1 MHQYVNSSNEMLR
14 KRGYRLTPQRFMIL
28 SVIQEAEEHLSID
41 QITERVQERNPYVS
55 LSTIYRTLEL
65 LRELGLVRENHLPG
79 EQPRYEVA
87 EGKAHH
93 HLVCK
98 RCRAIIHLDDTLLGN
113 LNEQL
118 QEQYHFHG
126 LTLDLVAAGYCDT
139 CWDIMQQES
148 SQNNLS
154 LFFPDGDINFPAA
167 TTYSLRT
174 AAQSL
179 LLQ

>member
-14 KRGYRLTPQRFMIL
+14 KRGYRLTPRRFMIL

-79 EQPRYEVA
+79 EQPHYEAA

-93 HLVCK
+93 HLVC
-98 RCRAIIHLDDTLLGN
+98 RTCRAILHLDNPLLSTL
-113 LNEQL
+113 
-118 QEQYHFHG
+118 
-126 LTLDLVAAGYCDT
+126 
-139 CWDIMQQES
+139 I
-148 SQNNLS
+148 
-154 LFFPDGDINFPAA
+154 
-167 TTYSLRT
+167 
-174 AAQSL
+174 
-179 LLQ
+179 

>member
-79 EQPRYEVA
+79 EQPHYEAA

-93 HLVCK
+93 HLVC
-98 RCRAIIHLDDTLLGN
+98 RNCRAIIHLDNTLLGN

-118 QEQYHFHG
+118 QEQYHFYN
-126 LTLDLVAAGYCDT
+126 LTLDLVASGYCDA
-139 CWDIMQQES
+139 CWKIIQREASERQAS
-148 SQNNLS
+148 
-154 LFFPDGDINFPAA
+154 
-167 TTYSLRT
+167 T
-174 AAQSL
+174 
-179 LLQ
+179 

>member
-41 QITERVQERNPYVS
+41 QITERVQKRNPYVS

-79 EQPRYEVA
+79 EQPHYEAV

-93 HLVCK
+93 HLVC
-98 RCRAIIHLDDTLLGN
+98 RNCRAIIHLDNTLLGN
-113 LNEQL
+113 LNELL
-118 QEQYHFHG
+118 QEQYQYHN
-126 LTLDLVAAGYCDT
+126 LTLDLVAAGYCES
-139 CWDIMQQES
+139 CWKIMQRES
-148 SQNNLS
+148 SEK
-154 LFFPDGDINFPAA
+154 PA
-167 TTYSLRT
+167 
-174 AAQSL
+174 
-179 LLQ
+179 